1 MSGTELLVTVA
12 GLAAIAWINWYFFV
26 AGSRTV
32 AAAALTGTGVQ
43 LVGIEVKGGYS
54 PSVVRVQAGRPVR
67 LELHRDE
74 TSSCSEEI
82 VLGDFGIRRYLPAH
96 ETTAVEFTPEHPG
109 RYDFT
114 CGMGMLHGT
123 LIVDDAAASEAHDE
137 N

>member
-1 MSGTELLVTVA
+1 MTTAQLVVTLA
-12 GLAAIAWINWYFFV
+12 GLAAIAWVNWYFFV

-32 AAAALTGTGVQ
+32 AAPALSGTGPQ
-43 LVGIEVKGGYS
+43 RVGIEVKGGYS
-54 PSVVRVQAGRPVR
+54 PSVIRVQAGRPVR

-74 TSSCSEEI
+74 TSGCSEEI

-96 ETTAVEFTPEHPG
+96 ETTAVEFTPDRAG

-123 LIVDDAAASEAHDE
+123 LIVEDAAEREAGDAS
-137 N
+137 

>member
-1 MSGTELLVTVA
+1 MTTAQLVVTLA
-12 GLAAIAWINWYFFV
+12 GLAAIAWVNWYFFV

-32 AAAALTGTGVQ
+32 AAPALSGTGPQ
-43 LVGIEVKGGYS
+43 RVGIEVKGGYS
-54 PSVVRVQAGRPVR
+54 PSVIRVQAGRPVR

-74 TSSCSEEI
+74 TSGCSEEI

-96 ETTAVEFTPEHPG
+96 ETTAVEFTPDRAG

-123 LIVDDAAASEAHDE
+123 LIVEDAADSGAGDAR
-137 N
+137 